1 MWKALWRP
9 FFAPPAVVPLPPTFQ
24 THHPLPPHRQAPG
37 PLERPAWSD
46 SAGDPVPLLAPPTE
60 GVGWAVAADDDADAD
75 GWSYASV
82 FHHVPYPRRGG
93 RASQR
98 IADFVRRRR
107 WVWVGDGERGG
118 APLALPPARPDAA
131 SRKAAETARRAAAL
145 RAFVVL
151 LASTARRLRLWNML
165 PLDPTALVVLAP
177 RHAARLA
184 ADAKLF
190 AGARVDLTGGGVED
204 EEGADAASAAA
215 PAGVPPPPRP
225 SPPASN
231 VRAADLVTAALH
243 ARAAYGYA
251 AAAGHL
257 ASLSSCALMH
267 TVRAVE
273 FDAAGGA
280 SAAANSDAAC
290 DLAGVSRGALL
301 MAEWGSS
308 VSRPCHYVAADEAG
322 KRIVISVR

>member
-1 MWKALWRP
+1 MWRP
-9 FFAPPAVVPLPPTFQ
+9 FFHHPPAVPPF
-24 THHPLPPHRQAPG
+24 PSPSNPHTRQAPG

-98 IADFVRRRR
+98 IGDFVRRRR

-118 APLALPPARPDAA
+118 APVALPPARPDAA

-190 AGARVDLTGGGVED
+190 AGARVDLTGGVDGEGDD
-204 EEGADAASAAA
+204 EDAAAAA
-215 PAGVPPPPRP
+215 AGTPSPPRP
-225 SPPASN
+225 APPLSN

-257 ASLSSCALMH
+257 ASLSSYALMH